1 MPAYC
6 RFKADRENDFV
17 VVLPI
22 AFIANLTTF
31 VQPKSAIRACTDF
44 VYCPRHSLYIY
55 TRAREGLKF
64 VLPLEPFSNR
74 DCSISERTLM
84 QSGRTLRPIHKKRL
98 SPISLGGRRQCFVC
112 VLFANESLQKA
123 IPQRIPTSI
132 IEIPY

>member
-22 AFIANLTTF
+22 AFIVNFTTF

-55 TRAREGLKF
+55 ARARESLKF

-84 QSGRTLRPIHKKRL
+84 QSGRTLRSIHKKKDCRL
-98 SPISLGGRRQCFVC
+98 SHSEVGDNALYVFFLLMRLFKRQFHKEY
-112 VLFANESLQKA
+112 LHPL
-123 IPQRIPTSI
+123 
-132 IEIPY
+132 

>member
-22 AFIANLTTF
+22 AFIVNLTTF

-55 TRAREGLKF
+55 ARKGGLEVRLAIRA
-64 VLPLEPFSNR
+64 V
-74 DCSISERTLM
+74 
-84 QSGRTLRPIHKKRL
+84 QQQRL
-98 SPISLGGRRQCFVC
+98 
-112 VLFANESLQKA
+112 
-123 IPQRIPTSI
+123 
-132 IEIPY
+132 